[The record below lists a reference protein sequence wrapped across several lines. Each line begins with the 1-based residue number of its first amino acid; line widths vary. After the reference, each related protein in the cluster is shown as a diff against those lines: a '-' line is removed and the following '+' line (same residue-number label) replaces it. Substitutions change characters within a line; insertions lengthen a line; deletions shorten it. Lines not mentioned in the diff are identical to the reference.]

1 MACNR
6 AVKLGRLDEVARGLG
21 AEAVATGHYA
31 RVERSLHGRLRLRRA
46 VDLRKDQTYVLH
58 ALAQEQ
64 LARACFP
71 LAALTK
77 DEVRREAARRG
88 LPVASKPDSQELCFV
103 PDGDL
108 RGYLVRTPQGRGL
121 PGAFVE
127 ASGAEV
133 GRHEGAAGFT
143 RGQRRGLPALGRP
156 RYVTAVEPEAGLV
169 RLGERED
176 LLDPGVEVNGL
187 NWVDEPEPPPGSR
200 YDVLVQVRHAQ
211 VPVPGALEVSG
222 RGCARV
228 LFAEPV
234 YAAAPGQALVAYRA
248 DAVLCGGP
256 IARVLPRVAGAS
268 SQP

>member
-1 MACNR
+1 
-6 AVKLGRLDEVARGLG
+6 VKLGRLDEVARGLG

-31 RVERSLHGRLRLRRA
+31 RVERAPHGRLRLRRA
-46 VDLRKDQTYVLH
+46 ADLRKDQTYVLH

-88 LPVASKPDSQELCFV
+88 LPVAAKPDSQELCFV

-108 RGYLVRTPQGRGL
+108 RGYLARTPQGRGL

-143 RGQRRGLPALGRP
+143 RGQRRGLPAVGRP
-156 RYVTAVEPEAGLV
+156 RYVTGVEPEAGLV

-176 LLDPGVEVNGL
+176 LLDLGVEVSGL
-187 NWVDEPEPPPGSR
+187 NWVEESEPPAGTRCEVS
-200 YDVLVQVRHAQ
+200 VQVRHAQ
-211 VPVPGALEVSG
+211 APVPASLEATGGGS
-222 RGCARV
+222 ARV
-228 LFAEPV
+228 IFGEPV
-234 YAAAPGQALVAYRA
+234 FAAAPGQALVAYVD

-256 IARVLPRVAGAS
+256 IARVLTRVERAAEGA
-268 SQP
+268 